1 MSNAVTLTIPKNEQ
15 IKRTFEYKR
24 VYEKGKRY
32 YSSNIILYVLNND
45 LQYSRVG
52 ISVGKKV
59 GGSVKR
65 NRIKRLLREILR
77 HIWGRVIKERDIVV
91 VAKKDALERDL
102 KALWQDLEGLFKKAG
117 LIENKNR

>member
-1 MSNAVTLTIPKNEQ
+1 VTLTIPKNEQ

-24 VYEKGKRY
+24 AYEKGKRY
-32 YSSNIILYVLNND
+32 YSSYIILYVLNNN

-77 HIWGRVIKERDIVV
+77 HIWQNVIKERDIVV
-91 VAKKDALERDL
+91 VAKKEAEGKDL
-102 KALWQDLEGLFKKAG
+102 RVVWQDLEGLFKKAG

>member
-1 MSNAVTLTIPKNEQ
+1 MTLTIPKNEQ

-32 YSSNIILYVLNND
+32 YSSNIILYVLKNN

-77 HIWGRVIKERDIVV
+77 HIWQNVIKERDIVV
-91 VAKKDALERDL
+91 VAKKEAEGKDL
-102 KALWQDLEGLFKKAG
+102 RVVWQDLEGLFKKAG

>member
-1 MSNAVTLTIPKNEQ
+1 MTLTIPKNEQ
-15 IKRTFEYKR
+15 IKRTFDYKR
-24 VYEKGKRY
+24 VYENGRRY
-32 YSSNIILYVLNND
+32 YGKYLIFFVCNNN

-77 HIWGRVIKERDIVV
+77 HVWQNVIKERDIVV
-91 VAKKDALERDL
+91 VAKKEAEGKDL
-102 KALWQDLEGLFKKAG
+102 RAVWQDLEGLFKKAG
-117 LIENKNR
+117 LLDEGNL

>member
-1 MSNAVTLTIPKNEQ
+1 MTLTIPKNEQ

-24 VYEKGKRY
+24 SYEKGKRY
-32 YSSNIILYVLNND
+32 YSSNIILYVVNNN
-45 LQYSRVG
+45 LQHSRVG

-77 HIWGRVIKERDIVV
+77 HIWGRVIKERDIVI
-91 VAKKDALERDL
+91 VAKKDALGKDL

-117 LIENKNR
+117 PIENKNR

>member
-1 MSNAVTLTIPKNEQ
+1 MTLTIPKNEQ
-15 IKRTFEYKR
+15 IKRTFEYKK

-32 YSSNIILYVLNND
+32 YSSYIILYVLNNE
-45 LQYSRVG
+45 LQCSRVG

-91 VAKKDALERDL
+91 VAKNDALGKDL
-102 KALWQDLEGLFKKAG
+102 KTLWHDLETMFKKAR
-117 LIENKNR
+117 LIKDENR

>member
-1 MSNAVTLTIPKNEQ
+1 MSNTVTLTIPKNEQ

-32 YSSNIILYVLNND
+32 YSSNIILYVLKNN

-77 HIWGRVIKERDIVV
+77 HIWQNVIKERDIVV
-91 VAKKDALERDL
+91 VVKKEAEGKDL
-102 KALWQDLEGLFKKAG
+102 RIVWQDLEGLFKKAG